1 MGYALFVAIVAAIF
15 LFGVLIVPVLV
26 EEIHKGVARR
36 RAQVAMNVRHGH
48 HRQQTSH

>member
-1 MGYALFVAIVAAIF
+1 MGYTLFAAIVLAIF

-36 RAQVAMNVRHGH
+36 RQQVAMGGRG
-48 HRQQTSH
+48 RQGSHQTSH